1 MAIVTD
7 SLLTALRKTVTRLFQ
22 EGVTS
27 ADSVWKR
34 IATAVPSGS
43 AATVH
48 GWLEKFPAMREWAK
62 GSSRVLR
69 SIAEHAYNLPNKKYE
84 STIGVDREDIEDDN
98 LGIYAP
104 LFRSMGQESV
114 DHVDRH
120 VLNTLI
126 TGARTTCYDGQPF
139 FSDSHPRYAKVD
151 GGGAS
156 FTESNLF
163 KGDATAPAR
172 TVGTGTGAVT
182 VEGKVGE
189 QAEYRIRI
197 TAAGAAGA
205 AVARIS
211 YNGDEDE
218 TDVNTPTAGY
228 AIPAGKPNAG
238 VKIKFAGGGAGA
250 FKKGDEWTFGTQPA
264 WFLLETRLPV
274 KPLIYQIRSEVEI
287 ETIMDRQQHTVFTQD
302 QYPYGARARRAYG
315 VGMWQMA
322 VASMKELNDDTFDE
336 AYRRMQE
343 IRRDGGD
350 PTGYTPRLIVCG
362 PKLRSKVNQT
372 IKLQY
377 AAGGQSARNYQAV
390 DDLCTP
396 WAQPGMAA

>member
-1 MAIVTD
+1 MAAVTD

-27 ADSVWKR
+27 AESIWKR
-34 IATAVPSGS
+34 IASRVPSGS

-62 GSSRVLR
+62 GSNRVLR
-69 SIAEHAYNLPNKKYE
+69 SIAEHAYNLPNKKFE
-84 STIGVDREDIEDDN
+84 STIGIDREDIEDDY
-98 LGIYAP
+98 LGIYSP
-104 LFRSMGQESV
+104 VFRSMGQESV

-126 TGARTTCYDGQPF
+126 IGARTICYDGQPF
-139 FSDSHPRYAKVD
+139 FSESHPRSANAD
-151 GGGAS
+151 GTGAS

-163 KGDATAPAR
+163 KGDATAPKLV
-172 TVGTGTGAVT
+172 VGDGVGEVT
-182 VEGKVGE
+182 VEGKVSE
-189 QAEYRIRI
+189 QAVYRIRI
-197 TAAGAAGA
+197 TKTGAAGA

-211 YNGDEDE
+211 YNGDEDDA
-218 TDVNTPTAGY
+218 DVTTPVAGY
-228 AIPAGKPNAG
+228 TIPDGKPNAG
-238 VKIKFAGGGAGA
+238 VKIKFSGGAQA
-250 FKKGDEWTFGTQPA
+250 FKKNDEWEFGTQPA

-274 KPLIYQIRSEVEI
+274 KPLIYQERSAAEI
-287 ETIMDRQQHTVFTQD
+287 ETIMDRQQHTVFMQD
-302 QYPYGARARRAYG
+302 QYPYGVRARRAYG
-315 VGMWQMA
+315 VGFWQMA
-322 VASMKELNDDTFDE
+322 VASMKELNDDNFDE

-350 PTGYTPRLIVCG
+350 PTGYTPRIIVCG
-362 PKLRSKVNQT
+362 PQLRSKVNQL

-396 WAQPGMAA
+396 WAQPGIAA